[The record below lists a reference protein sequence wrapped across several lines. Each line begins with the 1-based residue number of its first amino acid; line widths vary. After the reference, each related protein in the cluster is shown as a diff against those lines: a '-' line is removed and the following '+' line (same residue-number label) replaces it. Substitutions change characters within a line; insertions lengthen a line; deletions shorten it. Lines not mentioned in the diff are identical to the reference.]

1 MTKQDLIKTAKVTLT
16 DKGQRSMKGAII
28 KTMVIEFETGYR
40 FEWDWAYEKDCTPER
55 IAYHTENAAYNAYVE
70 IHKNCSKTPCKECMQ
85 KIYDAISSPN
95 FKYARFIESGLGNYY
110 NLYHKDDTSPTG
122 VSLVGGCSEKIW
134 EQVSKETGNSHNYY
148 SPTENKM
155 TAR

>member
-55 IAYHTENAAYNAYVE
+55 IAYHT
-70 IHKNCSKTPCKECMQ
+70 
-85 KIYDAISSPN
+85 
-95 FKYARFIESGLGNYY
+95 
-110 NLYHKDDTSPTG
+110 
-122 VSLVGGCSEKIW
+122 
-134 EQVSKETGNSHNYY
+134 
-148 SPTENKM
+148 
-155 TAR
+155 